1 MKSPYLRI
9 GSPHQQ
15 IELFEVLILL
25 GGRFRG
31 RRVVFLKQ
39 LERTRLD
46 YNRSE
51 GSFPTA
57 AILDVALVPGAVSC

>member
-9 GSPHQQ
+9 GSSHEQ
-15 IELFEVLILL
+15 IALFEVLILL

-39 LERTRLD
+39 LERARLD
-46 YNRSE
+46 CNRSE
-51 GSFPTA
+51 SSFPKA
-57 AILDVALVPGAVSC
+57 AILDAALVPGAVSC